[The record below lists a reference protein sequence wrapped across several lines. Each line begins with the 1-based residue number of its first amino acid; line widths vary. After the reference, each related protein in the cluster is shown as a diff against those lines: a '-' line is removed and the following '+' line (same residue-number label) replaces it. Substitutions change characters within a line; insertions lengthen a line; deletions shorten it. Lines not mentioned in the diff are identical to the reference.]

1 MMTASAPAGLET
13 VSVIVPTFNRAA
25 WLESTVRSALAQ
37 THAPLE
43 IIVVDDG
50 STDGTEAVARSL
62 PAPVTYLRQEN
73 AGVAAARNAGA
84 RVARGHWLAFLDCED
99 LWEPRKLE
107 CQLAALNAVPDA
119 GWSVTGCVVIDL
131 EGRPTAGPQGFER
144 VFPLFRELGV
154 APSAFFARQLTQTRV
169 ACARGPVTVFGG
181 DAFGLLFHGN
191 FGLPSSA
198 MVRRTLFE
206 ALGGFDPSWRLAEE
220 TEFFHRLAASAGVA
234 LVMEP
239 LTQYRVGQ
247 GGALT
252 SPANTVTL
260 VRNALTSLERA
271 AACRALKPAERSAYA
286 EGRTRLTCR
295 LAYAHLSN
303 HDSRRARRVLGTLFR
318 GGVPRAARAYGLLGL
333 SLLPGPILRALHA
346 FKRGMR

>member
-50 STDGTEAVARSL
+50 STDGTEAVARGL
-62 PAPVTYLRQEN
+62 PAPVTYLRQPN

-84 RVARGHWLAFLDCED
+84 RVARGQWLAFLDCED
-99 LWEPRKLE
+99 VWEPRKLE
-107 CQLAALNAVPDA
+107 CQLAALNAVPGAD
-119 GWSVTGCVVIDL
+119 WSVTGCVVIDL
-131 EGRPTAGPQGFER
+131 EGRPTTGVQGFER

-154 APSAFFARQLTQTRV
+154 AASAFFAGQLTPTQV
-169 ACARGPVTVFGG
+169 ACSGGPVTVFGG

-220 TEFFHRLAASAGVA
+220 TEFFHRLAAQAAVA

-239 LTQYRVGQ
+239 LVQYRVGQ

-260 VRNALTSLERA
+260 VENALTSLERA
-271 AACRALKPAERSAYA
+271 SASRALKPAERNAYV

-346 FKRGMR
+346 FMRGMR